1 MKWKTIKKVPKE
13 GDKRTKRKFALFPV
27 ETNYDLTVWLE
38 TYESVQEYRYVKTAN
53 IHVGTVMQ
61 WKWIE
66 VDKIPLFVY
75 P

>member
-1 MKWKTIKKVPKE
+1 MKWKTIKVQPKE
-13 GDKRTKRKFALFPV
+13 GDRRTKRKFALFPV

-53 IHVGTVMQ
+53 HHVGTVMKHR
-61 WKWIE
+61 WVEIE
-66 VDKIPLFVY
+66 TIPLFVY